1 MHSLDRPN
9 QLALLIDLYQLT
21 MAQGYFQSR
30 KVEPATFS
38 LFVRAYPP
46 DRGYFVSTGL
56 EDVLN
61 FLEEFAFQSEDID
74 YLRSIGIFADDFLD
88 FLKDLRF
95 TGEVWAIPE
104 GRLFFKDEPI
114 LEVTAPIIEAQLVE
128 SYIINQVNLQTL
140 IASKAARCV
149 HAAEG
154 RPVVDF
160 SLRRTQGI
168 DAAMKVARASYIA
181 GCTSTSNTLAG
192 KRYGIPI
199 VGTMAHSFV
208 SSFEHEIDAFRSY
221 VASFPN
227 NSTLLIDTYD
237 TVVGARRAV
246 TVAQEMAAK
255 GQQLRGVRIDRGD
268 LLPLA
273 REVRRIFDEAGLS
286 HVKIVGS
293 GGLDEYDLAELSRAN
308 APYDLYGVG
317 TRMGV
322 SADQPWL
329 DMAYK
334 LVDYNGRPVLKLSTG
349 KISLPGPK
357 QIFRSRQRNG
367 QLKGDLLG
375 LRDESH
381 RGAEP
386 LLKKVMENAIKMA
399 PHPSLKEI
407 RSNFREEF
415 KQLDDSYKSIR
426 SPALY
431 PVELSPQLKR
441 LQEKIQE
448 QISRTQLDD

>member
-1 MHSLDRPN
+1 MPSLDRPN

-46 DRGYFVSTGL
+46 DRGYFVSAGL

-74 YLRSIGIFADDFLD
+74 YLRSTKIFADEFLD
-88 FLKDLRF
+88 FLKGLSF

-114 LEVTAPIIEAQLVE
+114 LEVTAPLIEAQLVE
-128 SYIINQVNLQTL
+128 SFIINQVNLQSL

-149 HAAEG
+149 HAAQG

-168 DAAMKVARASYIA
+168 DAGMKVARVSYIG

-208 SSFEHEIDAFRSY
+208 SSFDHEIDAFRSFA
-221 VASFPN
+221 ASFPN
-227 NSTLLIDTYD
+227 SSTLLIDTYD

-246 TVAQEMAAK
+246 TVAHEMAAK
-255 GQQLRGVRIDRGD
+255 GQRLKGVRIDSGD
-268 LLPLA
+268 LLLLA
-273 REVRRIFDEAGLS
+273 REVRRIFDAAGLS
-286 HVKIVGS
+286 YVKIVGS
-293 GGLDEYDLAELSRAN
+293 GGLDEYDLAELSEAN

-322 SADQPWL
+322 CADAPWL

-357 QIFRSRQRNG
+357 QIFRSTQPQG

-375 LRDESH
+375 LRDENH

-386 LLKKVMENAIKMA
+386 LLKKVMENARRVA
-399 PHPSLKEI
+399 PLPSLKEI
-407 RSNFREEF
+407 RAIFLEEF
-415 KQLDDSYKSIR
+415 GHLDDRLKSIR
-426 SPALY
+426 NPALY
-431 PVELSPQLKR
+431 PVELSPRLKR
-441 LQEKIQE
+441 LQEEIQE
-448 QISRTQLDD
+448 KISRTQLDD

>member
-1 MHSLDRPN
+1 MPSLDRPN
-9 QLALLIDLYQLT
+9 QLALLTDLYQLT
-21 MAQGYFQSR
+21 MAQGYFHSK

-46 DRGYFVSTGL
+46 HRGYFVSAGL
-56 EDVLN
+56 EDILN
-61 FLEEFAFQSEDID
+61 FLEEFAFQPEDID
-74 YLRSIGIFADDFLD
+74 YLRSTKIFANDFLE

-104 GRLFFKDEPI
+104 GRLFFKDEPV

-128 SYIINQVNLQTL
+128 SFIINQVNLQSL

-149 HAAEG
+149 FAAQG
-154 RPVVDF
+154 RSVVDF

-168 DAAMKVARASYIA
+168 DAAMKAARASYIG

-192 KRYGIPI
+192 KCYGIPI

-208 SSFEHEIDAFRSY
+208 LSFEHEIDAFRSF
-221 VASFPN
+221 VASFPD

-255 GQQLRGVRIDRGD
+255 GQRLRGVRIDSGD

-273 REVRRIFDEAGLS
+273 RQVRRIFDEAGLS
-286 HVKIVGS
+286 YVKIVGS
-293 GGLDEYDLAELSRAN
+293 GGLDEFDLAELSEAN

-322 SADQPWL
+322 SADAPWL
-329 DMAYK
+329 DIAYK

-357 QIFRSRQRNG
+357 QIFRSIQPQG
-367 QLKGDLLG
+367 QLKGDLMG
-375 LRDESH
+375 LRDETH

-386 LLKKVMENAIKMA
+386 LLKKVMENARRVG
-399 PHPSLKEI
+399 PSPSLKEI
-407 RSNFREEF
+407 RAILLEELGC
-415 KQLDDSYKSIR
+415 LDDRHKSIR

-431 PVELSPQLKR
+431 PVELSPRLKR
-441 LQEKIQE
+441 LQEEVQE
-448 QISRTQLDD
+448 KISRTQLDD

>member
-1 MHSLDRPN
+1 MPSLDRPN
-9 QLALLIDLYQLT
+9 QLALLTDLYQLT

-38 LFVRAYPP
+38 LFVRVYPP
-46 DRGYFVSTGL
+46 DRGYLVSAGL

-61 FLEEFAFQSEDID
+61 FLEEFAFQPEDID
-74 YLRSIGIFADDFLD
+74 YLRSTKIFADDFLD
-88 FLKDLRF
+88 FLKGLSF

-128 SYIINQVNLQTL
+128 SFIINQVNLQSL

-149 HAAEG
+149 HAAQG
-154 RPVVDF
+154 RPVADF

-168 DAAMKVARASYIA
+168 DAGMKVARASYIA

-208 SSFEHEIDAFRSY
+208 LSFEHEIDAFRSF
-221 VASFPN
+221 VASFPD

-246 TVAQEMAAK
+246 TVAREMAAK
-255 GQQLRGVRIDRGD
+255 GQRMRGVRIDSGD

-293 GGLDEYDLAELSRAN
+293 GGLDEFDLAELSEAN

-322 SADQPWL
+322 SADAPWL
-329 DMAYK
+329 DIAYK

-349 KISLPGPK
+349 KITLPGSK
-357 QIFRSRQRNG
+357 QIFRSTQRQG

-386 LLKKVMENAIKMA
+386 LLKKVMENARRVA
-399 PHPSLKEI
+399 PLPNLKEI
-407 RSNFREEF
+407 RANFLEEF
-415 KQLDDSYKSIR
+415 GYLDDRHKSIR
-426 SPALY
+426 HPALY
-431 PVELSPQLKR
+431 PVELSPRLKR
-441 LQEKIQE
+441 LQEEIQE
-448 QISRTQLDD
+448 KISRTQLDD

>member
-1 MHSLDRPN
+1 MPSLDRPN
-9 QLALLIDLYQLT
+9 QLALLTDLYQLT
-21 MAQGYFQSR
+21 MAQGYFHSK

-38 LFVRAYPP
+38 LFVRAYPSH
-46 DRGYFVSTGL
+46 RGYFVSAGL

-61 FLEEFAFQSEDID
+61 FLEEFAFQPEDID
-74 YLRSIGIFADDFLD
+74 FLRSTKIFANDFLE
-88 FLKDLRF
+88 FLKGLRF

-128 SYIINQVNLQTL
+128 SFIINQVNLQSL

-149 HAAEG
+149 LAAQG
-154 RPVVDF
+154 RAVVDF
-160 SLRRTQGI
+160 SLRRTHGI
-168 DAAMKVARASYIA
+168 DAAMKAARASYIG

-208 SSFEHEIDAFRSY
+208 SSFDHEIDAFRRF
-221 VASFPN
+221 VESFPN
-227 NSTLLIDTYD
+227 SSTLLIDTYD

-246 TVAQEMAAK
+246 TVAREMAAK
-255 GQQLRGVRIDRGD
+255 GQRLRGVRIDSGD

-286 HVKIVGS
+286 YVKIVGS
-293 GGLDEYDLAELSRAN
+293 GGLDEYDLAELSEAN
-308 APYDLYGVG
+308 APYDMYGVG

-322 SADQPWL
+322 SADAPWL

-334 LVDYNGRPVLKLSTG
+334 LVDINGRPVLKLSTG

-357 QIFRSRQRNG
+357 QIFRSTQAQG

-386 LLKKVMENAIKMA
+386 LLKKVMENARRVG
-399 PHPSLKEI
+399 PLPSLKEI
-407 RSNFREEF
+407 RANSLEELGH
-415 KQLDDSYKSIR
+415 LDERHKSIR

-431 PVELSPQLKR
+431 PVELSPRLKR
-441 LQEKIQE
+441 LQEEIQE
-448 QISRTQLDD
+448 KISRTQLDD

>member
-1 MHSLDRPN
+1 MPSLDRHN
-9 QLALLIDLYQLT
+9 QLALLTDLYQLT
-21 MAQGYFQSR
+21 MAQGYFHSK

-38 LFVRAYPP
+38 LFVRAYPSH
-46 DRGYFVSTGL
+46 RGYFVSAGL

-61 FLEEFAFQSEDID
+61 FLEEFAFQPEDID
-74 YLRSIGIFADDFLD
+74 FLRSTKIFANDFLE
-88 FLKDLRF
+88 FLKGLRF

-128 SYIINQVNLQTL
+128 SFIINQVNLQSL

-149 HAAEG
+149 HAAQG
-154 RPVVDF
+154 RAVVDF

-168 DAAMKVARASYIA
+168 DAAMKAARASYIA

-208 SSFEHEIDAFRSY
+208 SSFDHEIHAFRRF
-221 VASFPN
+221 VESFPKN
-227 NSTLLIDTYD
+227 ATLLIDTYD

-246 TVAQEMAAK
+246 IVAREMAAK
-255 GQQLRGVRIDRGD
+255 GQQLKGVRIDSGD
-268 LLPLA
+268 LLQLA

-293 GGLDEYDLAELSRAN
+293 GGLDEYDLAELSEAN
-308 APYDLYGVG
+308 APYDMYGVG

-322 SADQPWL
+322 SADAPWL

-357 QIFRSRQRNG
+357 QIFRWTQPQG

-375 LRDESH
+375 LRHESH

-386 LLKKVMENAIKMA
+386 LLKKVMENARRVSPLPK
-399 PHPSLKEI
+399 LKEI
-407 RSNFREEF
+407 RANSLEELGH
-415 KQLDDSYKSIR
+415 LDERHKSIR
-426 SPALY
+426 SPAHY
-431 PVELSPQLKR
+431 PVELSPRLKR
-441 LQEKIQE
+441 LQKEIQE
-448 QISRTQLDD
+448 KISRTQLDG